1 MAPMRTNGWRWAATA
16 VAIGGLVLGTGP
28 SRAALPGVKSGLWH
42 VQMLRTGLK
51 DGPQA
56 RSYTVCLDAERARA
70 PMMPAQLP
78 PRAELI
84 EGRRELTMQYVER
97 GPDQPP
103 RQVEMR
109 YYWLDA
115 QTFEGTH
122 DVESG
127 PGTAVRMQYRASWVG
142 RDCGARAPRP
152 MAANG
157 EP

>member
-1 MAPMRTNGWRWAATA
+1 MRTIGWRWAAMAAAICGLALGA
-16 VAIGGLVLGTGP
+16 VP
-28 SRAALPGVKSGLWH
+28 CRAALPGVKSGLWH
-42 VQMLRTGLK
+42 VQMLRTGVK

-56 RSYTVCLDAERARA
+56 RSYMVCLDAERARA

-84 EGRRELTMQYVER
+84 EGRHQLTLQYVER
-97 GPDQPP
+97 VQGQSPL
-103 RQVEMR
+103 QVEMR
-109 YYWLDA
+109 FYWLDA

-122 DVESG
+122 DVETGSG
-127 PGTAVRMQYRASWVG
+127 AAVRMQYRASWIG
-142 RDCGARAPRP
+142 SDCAGRAPRP